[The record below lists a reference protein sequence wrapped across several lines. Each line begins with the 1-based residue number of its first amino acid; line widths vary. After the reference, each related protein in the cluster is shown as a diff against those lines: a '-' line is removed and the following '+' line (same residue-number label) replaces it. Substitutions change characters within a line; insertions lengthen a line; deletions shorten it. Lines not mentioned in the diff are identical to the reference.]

1 MRDNVEIYTTS
12 LIHAIL
18 DSREYREFKEVK
30 HKLAGNV
37 QLKEQINAYRRENYR
52 LQKETERENLFRVME
67 EFQKEHAEFLKDP
80 LVAEY
85 LKCELAMC
93 RMLQKIWMM
102 VVDSVDLELEDV
114 AKDICC

>member
-1 MRDNVEIYTTS
+1 
-12 LIHAIL
+12 
-18 DSREYREFKEVK
+18 
-30 HKLAGNV
+30 
-37 QLKEQINAYRRENYR
+37 
-52 LQKETERENLFRVME
+52 ME